1 MVEAYSCWRRLIPKK
16 LVVNI
21 VVEVDDDSNDNGGS
35 HVKIEMM
42 VGDVVIRRKSE
53 TSTARQT

>member
-1 MVEAYSCWRRLIPKK
+1 MIPKK